1 MLLLQLLVDGLVGGC
16 GVAMVAMTF
25 GYVYATS
32 GVFHVAHAGIYTLGA
47 YAAWFAA
54 EKGVPFLPALVI
66 GVLAGAAGGALIQVA
81 LYDRLASRKAS
92 PLVVLIA
99 SLGALAIVQNLIA
112 MVFTSN
118 IQQFT
123 NSWRLLTVSLGPV
136 TLSYPQLALV
146 AAGLASYLGL
156 EAFSRYTQLG
166 KRIRAVASNPQ
177 LAEISRL
184 APRAVYVYVMAIA
197 SAVVALSGI
206 LTGVDQALQPYNSV
220 LVLLTAVVAV
230 IAGGI
235 GSLSGAF
242 IMGVALTVLQSV
254 ALVFI
259 PGRWSIAAV
268 FLVFIAFILLRP
280 EGLFRGKFS
289 RPV

>member
-25 GYVYATS
+25 GYIYAVT
-32 GVFHVAHAGIYTLGA
+32 GVFHVAHAGIYTLGG

-54 EKGVPFLPALVI
+54 QKGIPFLPAMVI
-66 GVLAGAAGGALIQVA
+66 GVLAGALGGALLQIL

-112 MVFTSN
+112 LAFTSN

-123 NSWRLLTVSLGPV
+123 NDWRLATVTFGPV

-156 EAFSRYTQLG
+156 EAFSRYSQLG

-184 APRAVYVYVMAIA
+184 APRTVYVYVMAIA

-220 LVLLTAVVAV
+220 LVLLTAIVAV

-235 GSLSGAF
+235 GSLTGAF
-242 IMGVALTVLQSV
+242 VMGMALTVLQSV
-254 ALVFI
+254 ALIAI

-268 FLVFIAFILLRP
+268 FLVFIAFILLKP

>member
-25 GYVYATS
+25 GYIYAVT
-32 GVFHVAHAGIYTLGA
+32 GVFHVAHAGIYTLGG

-54 EKGVPFLPALVI
+54 QKGVPFLPAMVI
-66 GVLAGAAGGALIQVA
+66 GVLAGALGGALLQML

-112 MVFTSN
+112 LTFTSN

-123 NSWRLLTVSLGPV
+123 NDWRLATVTFGPV

-146 AAGLASYLGL
+146 VAGLASYLGL
-156 EAFSRYTQLG
+156 EAFSRYAPLG

-184 APRAVYVYVMAIA
+184 APRTVYVYVMAIA

-220 LVLLTAVVAV
+220 LVLLTAIVAV

-235 GSLSGAF
+235 GSLTGAF
-242 IMGVALTVLQSV
+242 VMGMALTVLQSV
-254 ALVFI
+254 ALIAI

-268 FLVFIAFILLRP
+268 FLVFIAFILVKP

>member
-25 GYVYATS
+25 GYVYATT
-32 GVFHVAHAGIYTLGA
+32 GVFHVAHAGVYTLGG

-54 EKGVPFLPALVI
+54 QQGVPFPVAAAI
-66 GVLAGAAGGALIQVA
+66 GVLVGSLAGALLQLC
-81 LYDRLASRKAS
+81 LYDQLARRSAS

-99 SLGALAIVQNLIA
+99 SLGALAILQNLIA
-112 MVFTSN
+112 LAFTSN
-118 IQQFT
+118 IQQFS
-123 NSWRLLTVSLGPV
+123 NDWRLLTVSLGPV
-136 TLSYPQLALV
+136 TLSYPQLAVVV
-146 AAGLASYLGL
+146 AGIASFLGLA
-156 EAFSRYTQLG
+156 AFSRHTRLG

-177 LAEISRL
+177 LAEIARL
-184 APRAVYVYVMAIA
+184 APRTIYVYVMAIA
-197 SAVVALSGI
+197 SAVAALSGI

-220 LVLLTAVVAV
+220 LVLLTAIVAV
-230 IAGGI
+230 IAGGV
-235 GSLSGAF
+235 GSLAGAF
-242 IMGVALTVLQSV
+242 IMGMALTVLQSI
-254 ALVFI
+254 ALVVI

>member
-1 MLLLQLLVDGLVGGC
+1 MLLLQLLVDGLIGGC

-25 GYVYATS
+25 GYVYATT
-32 GVFHVAHAGIYTLGA
+32 GVFHVAHAGIYTLGG

-54 EKGVPFLPALVI
+54 QQGIPFLPAAAI
-66 GVLAGAAGGALIQVA
+66 GVLTGSLAGALIQIL
-81 LYDRLASRKAS
+81 LYDRLAQRNAS

-99 SLGALAIVQNLIA
+99 SLGVLAILQNLIA
-112 MVFTSN
+112 LAFTSN
-118 IQQFT
+118 IQQFS
-123 NSWRLLTVSLGPV
+123 NDWRLLTVSFGAV

-146 AAGLASYLGL
+146 VAGLASYLGL
-156 EAFSRYTQLG
+156 ALFSRHTRLG

-184 APRAVYVYVMAIA
+184 APRAAYVYVMAIA
-197 SAVVALSGI
+197 SAVVSLSGI

-242 IMGVALTVLQSV
+242 VMGMALTVLQSI
-254 ALVFI
+254 ALVLI

>member
-25 GYVYATS
+25 GYIYATT
-32 GVFHVAHAGIYTLGA
+32 GVFHVAHAGVYTLGG

-54 EKGVPFLPALVI
+54 QAGVPFLPALAI
-66 GVLAGAAGGALIQVA
+66 GVLVGALVGAALQIL

-99 SLGALAIVQNLIA
+99 SLGALAIIQNLIA
-112 MVFTSN
+112 LAFTSN
-118 IQQFT
+118 IQQFSNT
-123 NSWRLLTVSLGPV
+123 WRLLTASFGPV

-146 AAGLASYLGL
+146 VAGLASYLGL
-156 EAFSRYTQLG
+156 EAFSRYSQLG

-184 APRAVYVYVMAIA
+184 APRTVYVYVMAIA

-235 GSLSGAF
+235 GSLAGAF
-242 IMGVALTVLQSV
+242 IMGVLLTVLQSV
-254 ALVFI
+254 ALIAI
-259 PGRWSIAAV
+259 PGRWSVAAV
-268 FLVFIAFILLRP
+268 FLVFIAFILLKP

>member
-25 GYVYATS
+25 GIIYATT
-32 GVFHVAHAGIYTLGA
+32 GVFHVAHAGIYTLGG

-54 EKGVPFLPALVI
+54 QKGVPFLPALVI
-66 GVLAGAAGGALIQVA
+66 GIVAGALGGALLQVL
-81 LYDRLASRKAS
+81 LYDRLARRKAS
-92 PLVVLIA
+92 PLVVL
-99 SLGALAIVQNLIA
+99 LGALAILQNLIA
-112 MVFTSN
+112 LAFTSN

-123 NSWRLLTVSLGPV
+123 SDWRIATVSLGPV
-136 TLSYPQLALV
+136 VLSYPQLALV
-146 AAGLASYLGL
+146 AAGLASYIGL

-184 APRAVYVYVMAIA
+184 APRTVYVYVMAIA

-254 ALVFI
+254 ALVLI

-268 FLVFIAFILLRP
+268 FLIFIAFILLKP